1 MPNTE
6 TKKIFNPNEVILERV
21 RFVEEYNIET
31 DEIEGRYTQIE
42 DPSLQFSADGQVV
55 SDAMG
60 SEVVTFYNAQT
71 GTFDFTN
78 SFHSLDLMAS
88 QFGAKKEIGS
98 EENKIRTP
106 VSETIEIKD
115 GKVVLKYTPV
125 GVAGAEVKYVKV
137 INAANEFGDT
147 YEVSATPG
155 DGKFTIDAA
164 SKTITLPEG
173 VTGKVFVNYE
183 KDSVDAVR
191 VVKTTDGVPEV
202 KKLLIHAI
210 FHEKCNT
217 NRVIAGIIKAERAQ
231 INPESVDINLTAD
244 GKHSAS
250 YKLQKNPCDDSAKL
264 VEVILYED

>member
-1 MPNTE
+1 MLNSE

-21 RFVEEYNIET
+21 RSVEEYNIET
-31 DEIEGRYTQIE
+31 DELEGRYTNIE
-42 DPSLQFSADGQVV
+42 DPSLQFSANGTTVT
-55 SDAMG
+55 DATG
-60 SEVVTFYNAQT
+60 AEVVTFYNAQT

-78 SFHSLDLMAS
+78 SFHALDLMAS
-88 QFGAKKEIGS
+88 QFGTKKEIGS
-98 EENKIRTP
+98 EDNKILTP
-106 VSETIEIKD
+106 VSETIAIKD
-115 GKVVLKYTPV
+115 GKVVLKYVPV

-137 INAANEFGDT
+137 INSSNEFGDK
-147 YEVSATPG
+147 YEVAATAA

-173 VTGKVFVNYE
+173 VTGKVFVKYE
-183 KDSVDAVR
+183 KESVNAVR
-191 VVKTTDGVPEV
+191 VTKTTDGVPEV

-217 NRVIAGIIKAERAQ
+217 NRVIAGVIQVDRAQ
-231 INPESVDINLTAD
+231 INPESVELNLTAD

-264 VEVILYED
+264 AEVILYED